1 LQFPGDGLLVKDV
14 ILGKLNHKSNTER
27 KLGTRLGRPVCIV
40 RREKSTSYTIY
51 RRVWRE
57 RCRFDDWIAHTGV
70 GGYCEE
76 MAVLMSERVLVNLDK
91 LVPMKTGDF
100 GSKSTKRRGNGIEL
114 NLFDLR
120 LGFWIGGIFMNHVI

>member
-1 LQFPGDGLLVKDV
+1 M
-14 ILGKLNHKSNTER
+14 
-27 KLGTRLGRPVCIV
+27 
-40 RREKSTSYTIY
+40 
-51 RRVWRE
+51 
-57 RCRFDDWIAHTGV
+57 AHTGV
-70 GGYCEE
+70 GRYCEE

-120 LGFWIGGIFMNHVI
+120 LGLWIGRIFMNHVI